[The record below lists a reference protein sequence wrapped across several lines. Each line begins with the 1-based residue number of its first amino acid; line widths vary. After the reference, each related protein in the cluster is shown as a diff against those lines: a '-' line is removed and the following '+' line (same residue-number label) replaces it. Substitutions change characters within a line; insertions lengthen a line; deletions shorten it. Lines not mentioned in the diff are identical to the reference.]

1 MDPLAHTLVG
11 ASLAETRLKRLT
23 HLASPTLILGANAPD
38 VDAVTMF
45 ISRDMS
51 LGFRRG
57 WTHGVLALVL
67 LPLLLAALVLLFD
80 RVFARV
86 RGQEARGRPAPVIL
100 LAYISVLSHPFL
112 DWLNTY
118 GIRLLMPFDDR
129 WFYGD
134 ALFVIDPWVWLL
146 AGTSVVL
153 AHSTTAVSKTAW
165 LVLGV
170 ALTGLVTGVAGVPGP
185 ARLVWLVGAA
195 AVVGVRAWGG
205 AQKHV
210 ARVAVGCLTC
220 ATLYIGLM
228 HVGSRLAASQVVD
241 WMSERDDTPVEVEI
255 MAAPRPAN
263 PFVRDVVVADDD
275 HYHFLEVDWW
285 RDDPVQ
291 IASPAIE
298 RGPSTD
304 DPVVAAAIAA
314 PQVQGLMRWIRFP
327 AYAVET
333 LTDGY
338 RVTIR
343 DMRYARLTG
352 SALGDAAVELDEEL
366 RVRSPR

>member
-45 ISRDMS
+45 ISRDVS

-57 WTHGVLALVL
+57 WTHGVLSLVL
-67 LPLLLAALVLLFD
+67 LPLILAALILLVD
-80 RVFARV
+80 RVFASA
-86 RGQEARGRPAPVIL
+86 RGQEPRGRPAPVIL
-100 LAYISVLSHPFL
+100 LAYLGVLTHPFL

-153 AHSTTAVSKTAW
+153 AHSSTALSKTAG
-165 LVLGV
+165 LALGV
-170 ALTGLVTGVAGVPGP
+170 ALTALVSSVAGIPDA
-185 ARLVWLVGAA
+185 ARLVWLVGASS
-195 AVVGVRAWGG
+195 VVAVRAWGG
-205 AQKHV
+205 AQRRV
-210 ARVAVGCLTC
+210 PRVAVGCLAC
-220 ATLYIGLM
+220 ATVYIGLM
-228 HVGSRLAASQVVD
+228 LGGSRLAVWQVVD
-241 WMSERDDTPVEVEI
+241 WLSARDDTPVEI
-255 MAAPRPAN
+255 MAGPLPAN
-263 PFVRDVVVADDD
+263 PFVRDVVVVDDE
-275 HYHFLEVDWW
+275 HYHFLEVDW
-285 RDDPVQ
+285 RRENPVQ

-298 RGPSTD
+298 RGPSPD
-304 DPVVAAAIAA
+304 DPVVKAAIAA

-327 AYAVET
+327 AYFVET
-333 LTDGY
+333 LPDGY

-343 DMRYARLTG
+343 DVRYARRMG
-352 SALGDAAVELDEEL
+352 PGLGDAVVELDNEL
-366 RVRSPR
+366 RVTSPQ

>member
-57 WTHGVLALVL
+57 WTHGALALVL
-67 LPLLLAALVLLFD
+67 LPLILAALVLLCD
-80 RVFARV
+80 RVFAYA
-86 RGQEARGRPAPVIL
+86 RGKEPRGRPAPVIL
-100 LAYISVLSHPFL
+100 LAYLGVLTHPFL

-165 LVLGV
+165 LVLAI
-170 ALTGLVTGVAGVPGP
+170 ALTGLVTGVAGVPGA

-195 AVVGVRAWGG
+195 VVVGVRAWGG
-205 AQKHV
+205 AQRHV
-210 ARVAVGCLTC
+210 ARVAVGCLAC

-228 HVGSRLAASQVVD
+228 LTGSRLAASQVVD
-241 WMSERDDTPVEVEI
+241 WLSERDDTPVEI
-255 MAAPRPAN
+255 MAGPLPAN
-263 PFVRDVVVADDD
+263 PFVRDVVVVDDE
-275 HYHFLEVDWW
+275 HYHFLRVDWS
-285 RDDPVQ
+285 RDEPIQ
-291 IASPAIE
+291 ITSPAVE
-298 RGPSTD
+298 RQPSRD

-327 AYAVET
+327 AYVVET
-333 LTDGY
+333 LPDGY

-343 DMRYARLTG
+343 DMRYARPTG
-352 SALGDAAVELDEEL
+352 PSLGDALVELDEEL

>member
-45 ISRDMS
+45 ISRDAA

-57 WTHGVLALVL
+57 WTHGILSLVL
-67 LPLLLAALVLLFD
+67 LPLILAALILLFD
-80 RVFARV
+80 RVLAR
-86 RGQEARGRPAPVIL
+86 ARGREVRARPAPVIL
-100 LAYISVLSHPFL
+100 LAYLGVLTHPFL

-146 AGTSVVL
+146 AGTSVAL

-165 LVLGV
+165 LVLAV
-170 ALTGLVTGVAGVPGP
+170 ALTALVTGVAGIPVA
-185 ARLVWLVGAA
+185 ARIVWLVGAA
-195 AVVGVRAWGG
+195 AVVAVRGWGG
-205 AQKHV
+205 AQRQV
-210 ARVAVGCLTC
+210 PRVAVGCLTC
-220 ATLYIGLM
+220 ATIYIGLM
-228 HVGSRLAASQVVD
+228 VAGSRQAASQVVE
-241 WMSERDDTPVEVEI
+241 WLSERDDTPVEV
-255 MAAPRPAN
+255 MAGPGPVN
-263 PFVRDVVVADDD
+263 PFVRDVVVADDQ
-275 HYHFLEVDWW
+275 HYHLLEVDWW
-285 RDDPVQ
+285 QDEPVQ
-291 IASPAIE
+291 IASPTIE
-298 RGPSTD
+298 RGPPPD
-304 DPVVAAAIAA
+304 DPVIAAAIAA
-314 PQVQGLMRWIRFP
+314 PHVQGLMSWIRFP
-327 AYAVET
+327 AYVVEPQP
-333 LTDGY
+333 DGY

-343 DMRYARLTG
+343 DVRYARGTAPG
-352 SALGDAAVELDEEL
+352 LGHAIVELDEEL

>member
-11 ASLAETRLKRLT
+11 ASLAETRLNRLT

-45 ISRDMS
+45 ISRDVS

-67 LPLLLAALVLLFD
+67 LPLILAALVLLFD
-80 RVFARV
+80 RVFAYA
-86 RGQEARGRPAPVIL
+86 RGQEPRGRPAPVML
-100 LAYISVLSHPFL
+100 LAYLGVLSHPFL

-165 LVLGV
+165 LVLAV
-170 ALTGLVTGVAGVPGP
+170 ALTGLVTGVAGVPGA
-185 ARLVWLVGAA
+185 ARLVWLVGAS
-195 AVVGVRAWGG
+195 AVLGVRAWGG
-205 AQKHV
+205 AQRHV

-220 ATLYIGLM
+220 AALYIGLM
-228 HVGSRLAASQVVD
+228 LTGSRVAASQVVA
-241 WMSERDDTPVEVEI
+241 WLSARDDTPVEI
-255 MAAPRPAN
+255 MAGPLPAN
-263 PFVRDVVVADDD
+263 PFVRDVVVADDE

-285 RDDPVQ
+285 RDEPVQ

-298 RGPSTD
+298 RRPSAD

-314 PQVQGLMRWIRFP
+314 PQVQGLMRWIRFQ
-327 AYAVET
+327 AYGVET
-333 LTDGY
+333 LPDGY

-343 DMRYARLTG
+343 DVRYARRTAPG
-352 SALGDAAVELDEEL
+352 LGHAIVELDEEL